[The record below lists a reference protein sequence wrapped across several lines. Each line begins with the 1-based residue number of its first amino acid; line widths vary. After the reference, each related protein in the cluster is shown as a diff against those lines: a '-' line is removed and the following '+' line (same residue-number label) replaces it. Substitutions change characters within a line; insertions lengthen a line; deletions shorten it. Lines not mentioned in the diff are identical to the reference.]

1 MLEGARY
8 TFSQQVLKDDNPGLV
23 TVSKGYREPICLNVG

>member
-8 TFSQQVLKDDNPGLV
+8 TFSQQASKDDNPRLV
-23 TVSKGYREPICLNVG
+23 TVSKGNREPICLNAG